1 MPANIATRIKAIQK
15 QLLVAQTGVI
25 DITTCNE
32 LEKRLNITVNGAQPG
47 IHIKSVQKALG
58 ITDDGF
64 IGPITI
70 SRIEAFILAT
80 LPVIPFGASLIVSTI
95 ALNMLIRAE
104 VTSEKAY
111 TQKYQSP
118 TWAGGDSGVT
128 IGIGYDIGYCS
139 KQTFTKD
146 WAGLLSQKNID
157 LLAAC
162 CGVKG
167 AASKA
172 LLSEL
177 KSIIIPYDIAARV
190 FYSTTLPACA
200 RDVRKIYPGV
210 EKLPPDAQGA
220 LLSLVYNRGP
230 LVNNTDRRKEMKAIA
245 PLVANADIN
254 GIAAQIR
261 SMKRLWDPK
270 KQKGLI
276 NRREQEATLTE
287 NATFN
292 FLPEG
297 IVIV

>member
-15 QLLVAQTGVI
+15 QLQVVPTGAI
-25 DITTCNE
+25 DIATCNE
-32 LEKRLNITVNGAQPG
+32 LEKRLNITVSGTQLG
-47 IHIKSVQKALG
+47 THIKALQKALG
-58 ITDDGF
+58 IKDDGF
-64 IGPITI
+64 VGPITI
-70 SRIEAFILAT
+70 SRIEAFILPT
-80 LPVIPFGASLIVSTI
+80 LPVIPTGASMIVSAG

-139 KQTFTKD
+139 KQNFAKD
-146 WAGLLSQKNID
+146 WSGLLNQKDID
-157 LLAAC
+157 LLSAC
-162 CGVKG
+162 CGIKG
-167 AASKA
+167 VASKA
-172 LLSEL
+172 QIPRL
-177 KSIIIPYDIAARV
+177 KSVKIPYDIAIRV
-190 FYSTTLPACA
+190 FYATTLPSCA
-200 RDVRKIYPGV
+200 LDVRKIYPGV

-230 LVNNTDRRKEMKAIA
+230 LINNTDRRKEMKAIA
-245 PLVANADIN
+245 PLVAKGDIK
-254 GIAAQIR
+254 GIAAEIR

-270 KQKGLI
+270 TQKGLI
-276 NRREQEATLTE
+276 DRREQEASLTE

-292 FLPEG
+292 FLPED